1 MKLIGTFFSNGEFTL
16 REIKLIGATFSDGAL
31 TVTLFKQDIEE
42 MDRICQV
49 PDFLAVRAR
58 QQFAAKLAARAVF
71 NDTGEALMDG

>member
-1 MKLIGTFFSNGEFTL
+1 M
-16 REIKLIGATFSDGAL
+16 KLIGATFSNETF

-42 MDRICQV
+42 MERICQV

-58 QQFAAKLAARAVF
+58 QQFAAKLALRAVF